1 MTPKQEDQMSTARR
15 PASTSR
21 RGFLHNGAMLA
32 GALVAPTG
40 YAGVAEAAAPRSPV
54 RFAQA
59 GPGTTAPSSGV
70 TTKSTRLVGSPVNY
84 AYAVKAGPWVFLN
97 GHEAFDFEHGL
108 SPEVEGPPG

>member
-1 MTPKQEDQMSTARR
+1 MSTARR

-70 TTKSTRLVGSPVNY
+70 TTKSTRLVGSPVKY
-84 AYAVKAGPWVFLN
+84 AYAVKRGRGCFSMDTKLSTSSMVF
-97 GHEAFDFEHGL
+97 HQK
-108 SPEVEGPPG
+108 